1 VAMPALVVRSG
12 PLAGRRVEVGAEL
25 VLGREHAD
33 VTLDDEEVSRRH
45 ALVRPVPGGLEVED
59 LGSLNGTWVNG
70 ARIERAARLAP
81 GDELR
86 VGTITLAVEAG
97 PAAAPAT
104 KSAPAAEAAPPAP
117 AAGEADRAGTPVPA
131 GPAAPA
137 APPMPRLGAF
147 APPPRPRRRSVA
159 SRRLTPTLLSFG
171 AVIVTAV
178 ALLVYFAGR

>member
-59 LGSLNGTWVNG
+59 LDSLNGTWVNG

-86 VGTITLAVEAG
+86 VGRITLAVEAG

-104 KSAPAAEAAPPAP
+104 KAAP
-117 AAGEADRAGTPVPA
+117 AGEADRAGTPVPA

-137 APPMPRLGAF
+137 APPIPRLGAF
-147 APPPRPRRRSVA
+147 APPPRPRRRLVA

>member
-1 VAMPALVVRSG
+1 MPALVVRSG
-12 PLAGRRVEVGAEL
+12 PLAGRRVEVAAEL

-33 VTLDDEEVSRRH
+33 VTFDDEEVSRRH
-45 ALVRPVPGGLEVED
+45 AVVRAVPGGLEVED

-70 ARIERAARLAP
+70 ARIDRATRLAP

-86 VGTITLAVEAG
+86 VGRITLAVEHA

-104 KSAPAAEAAPPAP
+104 RATPAGEAAPAAEAVPAAEPAPVAPAPPLPRLGVFAPPA
-117 AAGEADRAGTPVPA
+117 
-131 GPAAPA
+131 
-137 APPMPRLGAF
+137 
-147 APPPRPRRRSVA
+147 RPRRRSVA

-171 AVIVTAV
+171 VVIVTAV

>member
-12 PLAGRRVEVGAEL
+12 PLVGRRVEVGAEL

-45 ALVRPVPGGLEVED
+45 AVVRPVLGGLEVED

-86 VGTITLAVEAG
+86 VGGITLTVE
-97 PAAAPAT
+97 PAPAQATRAAPAGDAARAAAG
-104 KSAPAAEAAPPAP
+104 APAPVAAPPL
-117 AAGEADRAGTPVPA
+117 
-131 GPAAPA
+131 
-137 APPMPRLGAF
+137 PRLGVF
-147 APPPRPRRRSVA
+147 SPPGRPRRRSVA
-159 SRRLTPTLLSFG
+159 SRRLTPTVLSFG
-171 AVIVTAV
+171 VVIVTAV

>member
-1 VAMPALVVRSG
+1 MAMPALVVRSG

-45 ALVRPVPGGLEVED
+45 AVVRPVPGGLEVED

-104 KSAPAAEAAPPAP
+104 KAAPTGEPAP
-117 AAGEADRAGTPVPA
+117 TDQADRGGTPVTA
-131 GPAAPA
+131 GPAAQA
-137 APPMPRLGAF
+137 APPMPRLGVF
-147 APPPRPRRRSVA
+147 TPPPRPRRRSVA

-178 ALLVYFAGR
+178 ALLVYFAVR